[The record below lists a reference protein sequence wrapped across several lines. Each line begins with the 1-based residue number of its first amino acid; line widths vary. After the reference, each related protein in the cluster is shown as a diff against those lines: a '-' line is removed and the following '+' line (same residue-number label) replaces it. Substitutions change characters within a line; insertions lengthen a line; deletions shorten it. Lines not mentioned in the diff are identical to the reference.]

1 MIVRMAAVPT
11 KKTDP
16 KSACSGKAKEE
27 LEETMAENLM
37 WETLTKDLLNRK
49 LLKTF
54 MQRAQHEFRVYI
66 ALENAWLRKRS
77 NIIEK
82 REVPEQIIEMTAGK
96 YEGYQGQEFQ
106 KLFCKVWKEDT
117 LHEIMIKQV
126 SV

>member
-11 KKTDP
+11 KKTVP
-16 KSACSGKAKEE
+16 KSARSGKAKEE

-37 WETLTKDLLNRK
+37 SETPKDLLNRK
-49 LLKTF
+49 PLKTF

-66 ALENAWLRKRS
+66 ALENAWPRKRS

-82 REVPEQIIEMTAGK
+82 CEVPEQIIEMTAGK

-106 KLFCKVWKEDT
+106 KLFRKVWKEDT
-117 LHEIMIKQV
+117 LHEVMIKQV

>member
-11 KKTDP
+11 KKTVP
-16 KSACSGKAKEE
+16 KSARSGKAKEE
-27 LEETMAENLM
+27 PEETMAENLM
-37 WETLTKDLLNRK
+37 SETLTKDLLNRK
-49 LLKTF
+49 PLKTF
-54 MQRAQHEFRVYI
+54 MQRAQHEFQVYI
-66 ALENAWLRKRS
+66 ALENAWPRKRS

-106 KLFCKVWKEDT
+106 KLFRKVWKEDT
-117 LHEIMIKQV
+117 LHEVMIKQV

>member
-11 KKTDP
+11 KKTVP
-16 KSACSGKAKEE
+16 KSARSGKAKEE

-37 WETLTKDLLNRK
+37 SETLTKDLLNRK
-49 LLKTF
+49 PLKTF
-54 MQRAQHEFRVYI
+54 MQRVQHEFRVYI
-66 ALENAWLRKRS
+66 TLENAWPRKRS

-82 REVPEQIIEMTAGK
+82 REVPKQIIEMTAGK

-106 KLFCKVWKEDT
+106 KLFRKVWKEDT
-117 LHEIMIKQV
+117 LHEVMIKQV